1 MFQTGLAAEGE
12 GFMNMEMKIGNR
24 KEDKIMKRFGILALA
39 GVLAIVGCSKKVE
52 RQTKA
57 AEQTQAVAKLL
68 SGSQKS
74 AKRVAQLGKAARS
87 GALGPIARAVDPTL
101 TYDATQK
108 GYTFSG
114 TDEGYAY
121 TALLQLL
128 DASGNSV
135 GDFFN
140 PASASSNTVVDATKV
155 TVTATGSDNRTMT
168 ATYTGKGYS
177 GSYDANGNPKAYTLT
192 YTGSGKWDD
201 PKEKTN
207 GTFTETGSES
217 YDALGALT
225 SESVKVSIT
234 GTADGDSFTLDI
246 TKNKDGSWDG
256 TGTVNAEAITTHINA
271 DGSGTWTDSKGEK
284 HDFKADS

>member
-1 MFQTGLAAEGE
+1 M
-12 GFMNMEMKIGNR
+12 
-24 KEDKIMKRFGILALA
+24 IMKRFGILALA
-39 GVLAIVGCSKKVE
+39 GALAVVGCSKKVE

-74 AKRVAQLGKAARS
+74 TKRVIQLGKAARS
-87 GALGPIARAVDPTL
+87 ASLGVARAPDPTL
-101 TYDATQK
+101 TYDANQK

-121 TALLQLL
+121 TALWQVL
-128 DASGNSV
+128 DVSGNPI
-135 GDFFN
+135 GDFLN
-140 PASASSNTVVDATKV
+140 PASASSNTVVDASKT
-155 TVTATGSDNRTMT
+155 TITATGSDNRTMT

-177 GSYDANGNPKAYTLT
+177 GSYDANTGAPKAYTIT
-192 YTGSGKWDD
+192 YTGTGKWDD

-207 GTFTETGSES
+207 GTFTESGTES
-217 YDALGALT
+217 YTAPDANGNSTLT
-225 SESVKVSIT
+225 AENVKVSIT

-271 DGSGTWTDSKGEK
+271 DGSGTWTDSKGAK